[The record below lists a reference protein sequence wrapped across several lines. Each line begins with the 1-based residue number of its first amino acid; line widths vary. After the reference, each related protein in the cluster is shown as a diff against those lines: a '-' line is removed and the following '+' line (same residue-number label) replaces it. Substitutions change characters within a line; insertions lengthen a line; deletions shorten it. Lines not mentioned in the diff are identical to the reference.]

1 MGSLAGKVAVVTGTS
16 NQNGIGRAIARRF
29 AQAGASI
36 YLTAEGTEAQL
47 QDAVRECR
55 DLSTEKSAR
64 FEYGVHDLAES
75 GAAEAMIEKAA
86 QLFGRIDILVNNAGV
101 RARLKFGEFSRDT
114 FNQAVAVNLAAP
126 FFACQAVAPIMK
138 RQGGGRIIHIAS
150 QMGVV
155 THERRAVYGMTKA
168 GLIHLAKSM
177 AFELAPD
184 GIIVNAISPGP
195 VLTDYMQKEY
205 GKDAQ
210 LGNERN
216 AYMRINRLG
225 RTEEIADVAFFLAAD
240 APELLL
246 GQNIIVDGGYTIH

>member
-1 MGSLAGKVAVVTGTS
+1 MAELTGKVAVITGAS
-16 NQNGIGRAIARRF
+16 SRNGIGQAIAKRYAR
-29 AQAGASI
+29 AGASV
-36 YLTAEGTEAQL
+36 YLMAEGNDEQL
-47 QDAVRECR
+47 RENVRECR
-55 DLSTEKSAR
+55 DLSAGTGAR
-64 FEYGVHDLAES
+64 FEYGVHDLAQS

-101 RARLKFGEFSRDT
+101 RARMKFGEFSRET
-114 FNQAVAVNLAAP
+114 FNNAVAVNLAAP
-126 FFACQAVAPIMK
+126 FFACQAVLPIMR

-168 GLIHLAKSM
+168 ALIHLAKAM

-195 VLTDYMQKEY
+195 VLTEYIEQEY
-205 GKDAQ
+205 GKHAE
-210 LGNERN
+210 LGNDRN
-216 AYMRINRLG
+216 AYMRIKRLG
-225 RTEEIADVAFFLAAD
+225 RPDEIAEVAFFLAAS

-246 GQNIIVDGGYTIH
+246 GQNLIVDGGYTIH

>member
-1 MGSLAGKVAVVTGTS
+1 MAELTGKVAVITGAS
-16 NQNGIGRAIARRF
+16 SRNGIGQAIAKRYAR
-29 AQAGASI
+29 AGASV
-36 YLTAEGTEAQL
+36 YLMAEGNDEQL
-47 QDAVRECR
+47 GENVRECR
-55 DLSTEKSAR
+55 DLSAGTGAR
-64 FEYGVHDLAES
+64 FEYGVHDLAQS

-101 RARLKFGEFSRDT
+101 RARMKFGEFSRET
-114 FNQAVAVNLAAP
+114 FNNAVAVNLAAP
-126 FFACQAVAPIMK
+126 FFACQAVLPIMR

-168 GLIHLAKSM
+168 ALIHLAKAM

-195 VLTDYMQKEY
+195 VLTEYIEQEY
-205 GKDAQ
+205 GKHAE
-210 LGNERN
+210 LGNDRN
-216 AYMRINRLG
+216 AYMRIKRLG
-225 RTEEIADVAFFLAAD
+225 RPDEIAEVAFFLAAS

-246 GQNIIVDGGYTIH
+246 GQNLIVDGGYTIH